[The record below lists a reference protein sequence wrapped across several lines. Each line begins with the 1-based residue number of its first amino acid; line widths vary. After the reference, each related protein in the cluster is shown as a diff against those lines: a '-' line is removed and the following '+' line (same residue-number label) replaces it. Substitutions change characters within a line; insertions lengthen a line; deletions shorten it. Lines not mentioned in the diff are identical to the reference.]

1 MKTITLDTH
10 KFILLLQEKGF
21 SKEQAEGLIEAV
33 QQIDA
38 SELVTKTD
46 LQLELA
52 KTEGRLQKT
61 MFTMLATQLG
71 LFVAIMALFLDL
83 I

>member
-1 MKTITLDTH
+1 MKTVTLDTH

-21 SKEQAEGLIEAV
+21 SREQAEGLIEAV
-33 QQIDA
+33 QQIDT
-38 SELVTKTD
+38 SELITKTD

-52 KTEGRLQKT
+52 KSEGRLQKA
-61 MFTMLATQLG
+61 MFTMLATQFG

>member
-1 MKTITLDTH
+1 MKSVTLDTH

-21 SKEQAEGLIEAV
+21 SREQAEGLIEAV

-52 KTEGRLQKT
+52 KSEGRLQKA